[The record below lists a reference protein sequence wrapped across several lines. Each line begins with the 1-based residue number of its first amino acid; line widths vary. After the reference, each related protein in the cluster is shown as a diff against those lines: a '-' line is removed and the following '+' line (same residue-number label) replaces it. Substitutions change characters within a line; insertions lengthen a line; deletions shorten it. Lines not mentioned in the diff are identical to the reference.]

1 MAFMGL
7 DLHYNFMGLHVFL
20 ALCYVDVLC
29 VMFMAFMF
37 GAMGP
42 CFVLFSLSSLVV
54 VVVVV
59 VVVGLLLLLVVVV
72 VV

>member
-54 VVVVV
+54 VVVV
-59 VVVGLLLLLVVVV
+59 GLLLLLLVVVV